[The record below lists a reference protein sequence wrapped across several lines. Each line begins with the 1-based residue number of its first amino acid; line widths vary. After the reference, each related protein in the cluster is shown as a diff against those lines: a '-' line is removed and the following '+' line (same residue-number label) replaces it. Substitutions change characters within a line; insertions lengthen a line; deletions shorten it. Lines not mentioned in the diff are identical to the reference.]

1 MKKLLFFL
9 CFIPLILIG
18 QTTVT
23 ICDGDSA
30 LIYGNWQ
37 NSAGTYTNSN
47 GNTTTL
53 VVNPLPVITPN
64 FILNGDAT
72 IQPGN
77 VFQLTPALGNQS
89 GSVWNNIQI
98 NLNNPFHFN
107 IDLFLG
113 CNNGGADG
121 IAFVLQPISTSLGS
135 SGGGLGYAGINPSFA
150 VEFDTW
156 QNSSDPSYDHIAI
169 QKNGILNH
177 NSGNNL
183 AGPVGFPPANY
194 QIEDCQWHSAVF
206 MWDPITQTFTLDFD
220 GYQNVISYTGNIV
233 NNIFGGNPMVYWGLT
248 AATGGANNIQ
258 KFRFNYELNDTT
270 ICQNDSIQINSLAIA
285 NSYTYLWTPNNN
297 ISDNTLAS
305 PYFSPDTTTTY
316 TLAVT
321 NSYGCTYIDSF
332 VINVDTS
339 ANIYFP
345 LVDEFCLGASPINLN
360 YASPTGGQYQVNGLF
375 STIFNPTINNLGIN
389 TISYS
394 YTSVNSCSNTLIQNI
409 EVFDSPISNA
419 VITNVSCQGL
429 SDGQI
434 NINPSGG
441 IPPYIEDWGGINP
454 LVLNAGTYFYSIT
467 DSNNCVYNDTITIY
481 EPGFFGSS
489 IIPDDVN
496 CNNFNDGAA
505 ILQLQGTSTPAGT
518 ASTLSYC
525 QSFPGTNTFS
535 NITDVQL
542 IGDNFSIS
550 NNTSGICDNYED
562 YTSQFADLTQGQ
574 SYSVTV
580 SLGDCD
586 GFNFPSGGYIYID
599 WNIDGDFLDPGEEI
613 GSIPFG
619 DTIANASV
627 TTSFTVPS
635 SSFFGATRMRVMSQF
650 SSQSNILNM
659 TACDQGIYSP
669 STSSYNEPWYGST
682 EDYSI
687 VINGTS
693 ILASFLW
700 STGDTTDTINNL
712 SPGVYSVIITNDNG
726 CVISDSVL
734 ISQPNPINISYS
746 SNNVSTCLGNDGSID
761 ITLTGGNAP
770 YTYFWSNSDTT
781 QDLSNLSSGLYSLNI
796 TDNNGCLDSITI
808 VITEPPLVNIN
819 YSYTNPT
826 CIGYNNG
833 TIDLSPSSG
842 TPPYMFNWSTSDTT
856 EDITNLIQGVYSV
869 TVSDSAG
876 CNAISTITLV
886 DPLPPTI
893 ATNSFPISCY
903 DGNNGSI
910 DLSISGG
917 TGPFSFLWNN
927 ADTTEDISNLVTG
940 IYSYTITDALG
951 CTFTDTVSVNQP
963 SPIYV
968 NDSITN
974 VSCAGGNNGVAIL
987 NISGGITPYS
997 ENWGI
1002 NNPLSLNAGTHQ
1014 FIVTDNNGC
1023 NYIDSI
1029 TITEPSPLLVSYITS
1044 DALCNGVANG
1054 TAVLNISGGVS
1065 PYSEN
1070 WGLKNPLALTAGIHQ
1085 FIITDT
1091 NGCTLIDS
1099 VLVNEPNSISV
1110 VVDTNSASC
1119 SGFSDGSASLNISG
1133 GITPYLEDWGSNNPL
1148 ALNVGTYN
1156 FTITDSNNCIYQ
1168 GQAVISEPNPIAVNE
1183 FITDV
1188 SCFGLSDGVVLLQIT
1203 GGTAPYNQDWSGNDP
1218 LALAQGGYSYTITD
1232 TNGCSLTD
1240 FISINQPNEL
1250 LATAN
1255 TNNVSCYGYSD
1266 GNVALNITGGTTP
1279 YSENWGGNNPLALLA
1294 GTYNYVVT
1302 DNQGCQ
1308 FVDDIVITQPNKILA
1323 DYTAESPICAGDP
1336 SAISINIIN
1345 TTANQYTIEINN
1357 QNTTTSYVIDSL
1369 GNVIIDNNQILLYPN
1384 QTIDATLISITDIF
1398 GCVSII
1404 NEERNII
1411 VNQLPVLSMNLN
1423 DVCESNPSFTFNQA
1437 NPQGGIYYVND
1448 KQTSVFNIDSLATGD
1463 YIITY
1468 EYADPLTSC
1477 NNSIQEIIS
1486 LFPSPKASF
1495 ILSPQPADLDDPNIR
1510 FVNTSEDFTNLIW
1523 NLGENQI
1530 VENEGDFI
1538 YTYSDTGT
1546 YTAQLII
1553 INQYNCTDTI
1563 SQNLII
1569 NPVYSIFIPSSF
1581 TPNADNKNEVFEP
1594 VINAA
1599 QSYIMKIYDRWGG
1612 IIYQAENQ
1620 GWDGK
1625 NVPSGQYFY
1634 SIDIIDF
1641 KNKIER
1647 EVGQIT
1653 LTK

>member
-1 MKKLLFFL
+1 M
-9 CFIPLILIG
+9 ILVG
-18 QTTVT
+18 QTTIT

-37 NSAGTYTNSN
+37 NSAGTYTSSN

-135 SGGGLGYAGINPSFA
+135 SGGGLGYAGINPSFS

-156 QNSSDPSYDHIAI
+156 QNSQYADPTYDHIAI

-177 NSGNNL
+177 QTWNNNNL
-183 AGPVGFPPANY
+183 AGPVGFPPSNY

-206 MWDPITQTFTLDFD
+206 MWDPSTQTFTLDFD

-285 NSYTYLWTPNNN
+285 NSYTYLWTPNDN
-297 ISDNTLAS
+297 ISDNTVAS

-316 TLAVT
+316 TLAIT

-345 LVDEFCLGASPINLN
+345 LIDEYCLGSSPINLN
-360 YASPTGGQYQVNGLF
+360 YASPSGGQYQVNGLF
-375 STIFNPTINNLGIN
+375 STIFNPTINNLGTN

-394 YTSVNSCSNTLIQNI
+394 YTSVNNCSNTLTQNI

-419 VITNVSCQGL
+419 VITNVTCQGL

-441 IPPYIEDWGGINP
+441 TPPYVENWGGVNP

-467 DSNNCVYNDTITIY
+467 DSNNCIYNDTITIY

-489 IIPDDVN
+489 IIPDDVS
-496 CNNFNDGAA
+496 CNNFSDGSA

-518 ASTLSYC
+518 ASNLSYC
-525 QSFPGTNTFS
+525 QSYPGTNTFS
-535 NITDVQL
+535 NIKDVQL
-542 IGDNFSIS
+542 VGDNFSIN
-550 NNTSGICDNYED
+550 NNTSGLCDDYED

-586 GFNFPSGGYIYID
+586 GFNFPSGGYVYID

-627 TTSFTVPS
+627 TLSFTVPS

-669 STSSYNEPWYGST
+669 STSSYNEPWYGAT

-693 ILASFLW
+693 ILASYLW

-712 SPGVYSVIITNDNG
+712 SPGVYSVVITNNNG

-734 ISQPNPINISYS
+734 IDQPNPINISYS

-761 ITLTGGNAP
+761 ITVTGGNTP
-770 YTYFWSNSDTT
+770 YTYFWSNSDTI
-781 QDLSNLSSGLYSLNI
+781 QDISNLSSGIYSLNI
-796 TDNNGCLDSITI
+796 TDNNACLDSITI
-808 VITEPPLVNIN
+808 VITEPPSVNIN

-833 TIDLSPSSG
+833 TIDLSLSSG
-842 TPPYMFNWSTSDTT
+842 TPPFMFNWSTSDTT
-856 EDITNLIQGVYSV
+856 EDITNLTQGIYSV
-869 TVSDSAG
+869 TVTDSAG
-876 CNAISTITLV
+876 CNAISTITLA
-886 DPLPPTI
+886 DPLPPII

-903 DGNNGSI
+903 GGNNGSI

-927 ADTTEDISNLVTG
+927 TDTTEDISNLVTG

-968 NDSITN
+968 SDSITN

-987 NISGGITPYS
+987 NISGGITPYN
-997 ENWGI
+997 ENWGT

-1014 FIVTDNNGC
+1014 FIVTDDNGC

-1029 TITEPSPLLVSYITS
+1029 TITEPATLLVSYITT

-1054 TAVLNISGGVS
+1054 TAILNISGGVS

-1070 WGLKNPLALTAGIHQ
+1070 WGLKNPLALAAGSHQ
-1085 FIITDT
+1085 FIITDN
-1091 NGCTLIDS
+1091 NGCILIDS
-1099 VLVNEPNSISV
+1099 VLVNEPSSISV
-1110 VVDTNSASC
+1110 IVDTNSASC
-1119 SGFSDGSASLNISG
+1119 SGFSDGSASLNIFG
-1133 GITPYLEDWGSNNPL
+1133 GIAPYLEDWGSNNPL

-1156 FTITDSNNCIYQ
+1156 FTVTDSNNCIYQ
-1168 GQAVISEPNPIAVNE
+1168 GQAIISEPNPIAVNE

-1266 GNVALNITGGTTP
+1266 GNAALNITGGTTP

-1294 GTYNYVVT
+1294 GIYNYVVT

-1323 DYTAESPICAGDP
+1323 DYSVESPICAGDP
-1336 SAISINIIN
+1336 SAVSINIIN
-1345 TTANQYTIEINN
+1345 TTANQYTVEING
-1357 QNTTTSYVIDSL
+1357 QNTTISYVIDSL

-1398 GCVSII
+1398 GCVSVI

-1437 NPQGGIYYVND
+1437 NPQGGTYYVND
-1448 KQTSVFNIDSLATGD
+1448 KQTSIFNIDSLPTGD

-1468 EYADPLTSC
+1468 EYMDPLTSC

-1530 VENEGDFI
+1530 IEDEADFV

-1581 TPNADNKNEVFEP
+1581 TPNADDKNEVFEP

-1653 LTK
+1653 LIK

>member
-1 MKKLLFFL
+1 M
-9 CFIPLILIG
+9 ILVG
-18 QTTVT
+18 QTTIT

-177 NSGNNL
+177 NGGSNL

-206 MWDPITQTFTLDFD
+206 MWDPTTQTFTLDFD

-285 NSYTYLWTPNNN
+285 NSYTYLWTPNDN
-297 ISDNTLAS
+297 ISDNTVAS

-316 TLAVT
+316 TLAIT

-345 LVDEFCLGASPINLN
+345 LTDEFCLGSPPINLN
-360 YASPTGGQYQVNGLF
+360 YASPSGGQYQVNGLF
-375 STIFNPTINNLGIN
+375 SSIFNPTINNLGTN

-394 YTSVNSCSNTLIQNI
+394 YTSVNNCSNTLTQNI

-441 IPPYIEDWGGINP
+441 IPPYVENWGGVNP

-467 DSNNCVYNDTITIY
+467 DSNNCIYNDTITIY

-489 IIPDDVN
+489 IIPDDVS
-496 CNNFNDGAA
+496 CNNFSDGSA

-518 ASTLSYC
+518 ASNLSYC
-525 QSFPGTNTFS
+525 QSYPGTNTFS
-535 NITDVQL
+535 NIKDVQL
-542 IGDNFSIS
+542 VGDNFSIN
-550 NNTSGICDNYED
+550 NNTSGLCDDYED
-562 YTSQFADLTQGQ
+562 YTSLFADLTQGQ

-586 GFNFPSGGYIYID
+586 GFNFPSGGYVYID

-619 DTIANASV
+619 DTIANASI
-627 TTSFTVPS
+627 TLSFTVPS

-669 STSSYNEPWYGST
+669 STSSYNEPWYGAT

-693 ILASFLW
+693 ILASYVW
-700 STGDTTDTINNL
+700 STGDTNDTINNL
-712 SPGVYSVIITNDNG
+712 SPGVYSVVITNDNG

-761 ITLTGGNAP
+761 ITVTGGNAP
-770 YTYFWSNSDTT
+770 YTYFWSNSDTI
-781 QDLSNLSSGLYSLNI
+781 QDINNLSSGIYSLNI

-808 VITEPPLVNIN
+808 VITEPPSVNIN

-833 TIDLSPSSG
+833 TIDLSLSSG
-842 TPPYMFNWSTSDTT
+842 TPPFIFNWSTSDTT
-856 EDITNLIQGVYSV
+856 EDITNLTQGIYSV
-869 TVSDSAG
+869 TVTDSAG
-876 CNAISTITLV
+876 CNAISTISLA
-886 DPLPPTI
+886 DPLPPII

-903 DGNNGSI
+903 GGNNGSI

-927 ADTTEDISNLVTG
+927 TDTTEDISNLIIG

-968 NDSITN
+968 SDSITN

-997 ENWGI
+997 ENWGT

-1014 FIVTDNNGC
+1014 FIVTDDNGC

-1029 TITEPSPLLVSYITS
+1029 TITEPAPLLVSYIAT

-1054 TAVLNISGGVS
+1054 TAILNISGGVS

-1070 WGLKNPLALTAGIHQ
+1070 WGLKNPLALAAGIHQ
-1085 FIITDT
+1085 FIITDN

-1099 VLVNEPNSISV
+1099 VLVNEPSPIGV
-1110 VVDTNSASC
+1110 VIDTNSASC
-1119 SGFSDGSASLNISG
+1119 SGFSDGSASLNIFG
-1133 GITPYLEDWGSNNPL
+1133 GIAPYLEDWGSNNPL

-1156 FTITDSNNCIYQ
+1156 FTVTDSNNCIYQ

-1266 GNVALNITGGTTP
+1266 GNAALNITGGTTP

-1308 FVDDIVITQPNKILA
+1308 FIDDIVITQPNKILA
-1323 DYTAESPICAGDP
+1323 DYSVESPICAGDP

-1345 TTANQYTIEINN
+1345 TTANQYTIEIND

-1411 VNQLPVLSMNLN
+1411 VDQIPVLSMNLN
-1423 DVCESNPSFTFNQA
+1423 DVCESNPSFILNQA
-1437 NPQGGIYYVND
+1437 NPQGGTYYVND
-1448 KQTSVFNIDSLATGD
+1448 KQTSIFNIDSLPTGD

-1468 EYADPLTSC
+1468 EYTDPLTSC

-1530 VENEGDFI
+1530 VEDEADFI

-1581 TPNADNKNEVFEP
+1581 TPNADDKNEVFEP

-1653 LTK
+1653 LIK

>member
-1 MKKLLFFL
+1 VKKLLFLLLFL
-9 CFIPLILIG
+9 PVILVG
-18 QTTVT
+18 QTTIT

-135 SGGGLGYAGINPSFA
+135 SGGGLGYAGINPSFS

-156 QNSSDPSYDHIAI
+156 QNSQYADPTYDHIAI

-177 NSGNNL
+177 QTWNSNNL

-206 MWDPITQTFTLDFD
+206 MWDPTTQTFTLDFD

-285 NSYTYLWTPNNN
+285 NSYTYLWTPNDN
-297 ISDNTLAS
+297 ISDNTVAS

-316 TLAVT
+316 TLAIT

-345 LVDEFCLGASPINLN
+345 LTDEFCLGSPPINLN
-360 YASPTGGQYQVNGLF
+360 YASPSGGQYQVNGLF
-375 STIFNPTINNLGIN
+375 STIFNPTINNLGTN

-394 YTSVNSCSNTLIQNI
+394 YTSFNNCSNTLTQNI

-441 IPPYIEDWGGINP
+441 TPPYVENWGGVNP

-467 DSNNCVYNDTITIY
+467 DSNNCIYNDTITIY

-489 IIPDDVN
+489 IIPDDVS
-496 CNNFNDGAA
+496 CNNFSDGSA

-518 ASTLSYC
+518 ASNLSYC
-525 QSFPGTNTFS
+525 QSYPGTNTFS
-535 NITDVQL
+535 NIKDVQL
-542 IGDNFSIS
+542 VGDNFSIN
-550 NNTSGICDNYED
+550 NNTSGLCDDYED

-586 GFNFPSGGYIYID
+586 GFNFPSGGYVYID

-627 TTSFTVPS
+627 TLSFTVPS

-669 STSSYNEPWYGST
+669 STSSYNEPWYGAT

-693 ILASFLW
+693 ILASYLW

-712 SPGVYSVIITNDNG
+712 SPGVYSVVITNDNG

-761 ITLTGGNAP
+761 ITVTGGNTP
-770 YTYFWSNSDTT
+770 YTYFWSNSDTI
-781 QDLSNLSSGLYSLNI
+781 QDISNLSSGIYSLNI

-808 VITEPPLVNIN
+808 VITEPPSVNIN

-833 TIDLSPSSG
+833 TIDLSLSSG
-842 TPPYMFNWSTSDTT
+842 TPPFIFNWSTSDTT
-856 EDITNLIQGVYSV
+856 EDITNLTQGIYSV
-869 TVSDSAG
+869 TVTDSAG
-876 CNAISTITLV
+876 CNAISTITLA
-886 DPLPPTI
+886 DPLPPII

-903 DGNNGSI
+903 GGNNGSI

-927 ADTTEDISNLVTG
+927 TDTTEDISNLIIG

-963 SPIYV
+963 SPIFV
-968 NDSITN
+968 SDSITN

-997 ENWGI
+997 ENWGT

-1014 FIVTDNNGC
+1014 FIVTDDNGC

-1029 TITEPSPLLVSYITS
+1029 TITEPAPLLVSYIAT

-1054 TAVLNISGGVS
+1054 TAILNISGGVS

-1070 WGLKNPLALTAGIHQ
+1070 WGLKNPLALAAGIHQ
-1085 FIITDT
+1085 FIITDN

-1099 VLVNEPNSISV
+1099 VLVNEPSPIGV
-1110 VVDTNSASC
+1110 VIDTNSASC
-1119 SGFSDGSASLNISG
+1119 SGFSDGSASLNIFG
-1133 GITPYLEDWGSNNPL
+1133 GIAPYLEDWGSNNPL

-1156 FTITDSNNCIYQ
+1156 FTVTDSNNCIYQ

-1266 GNVALNITGGTTP
+1266 GNAALNITGGTTP
-1279 YSENWGGNNPLALLA
+1279 YSENWGG
-1294 GTYNYVVT
+1294 
-1302 DNQGCQ
+1302 
-1308 FVDDIVITQPNKILA
+1308 
-1323 DYTAESPICAGDP
+1323 
-1336 SAISINIIN
+1336 IIHW
-1345 TTANQYTIEINN
+1345 
-1357 QNTTTSYVIDSL
+1357 
-1369 GNVIIDNNQILLYPN
+1369 
-1384 QTIDATLISITDIF
+1384 
-1398 GCVSII
+1398 
-1404 NEERNII
+1404 
-1411 VNQLPVLSMNLN
+1411 
-1423 DVCESNPSFTFNQA
+1423 
-1437 NPQGGIYYVND
+1437 
-1448 KQTSVFNIDSLATGD
+1448 
-1463 YIITY
+1463 
-1468 EYADPLTSC
+1468 
-1477 NNSIQEIIS
+1477 
-1486 LFPSPKASF
+1486 LF
-1495 ILSPQPADLDDPNIR
+1495 
-1510 FVNTSEDFTNLIW
+1510 
-1523 NLGENQI
+1523 
-1530 VENEGDFI
+1530 
-1538 YTYSDTGT
+1538 
-1546 YTAQLII
+1546 
-1553 INQYNCTDTI
+1553 
-1563 SQNLII
+1563 
-1569 NPVYSIFIPSSF
+1569 
-1581 TPNADNKNEVFEP
+1581 
-1594 VINAA
+1594 
-1599 QSYIMKIYDRWGG
+1599 
-1612 IIYQAENQ
+1612 
-1620 GWDGK
+1620 
-1625 NVPSGQYFY
+1625 
-1634 SIDIIDF
+1634 
-1641 KNKIER
+1641 
-1647 EVGQIT
+1647 
-1653 LTK
+1653 